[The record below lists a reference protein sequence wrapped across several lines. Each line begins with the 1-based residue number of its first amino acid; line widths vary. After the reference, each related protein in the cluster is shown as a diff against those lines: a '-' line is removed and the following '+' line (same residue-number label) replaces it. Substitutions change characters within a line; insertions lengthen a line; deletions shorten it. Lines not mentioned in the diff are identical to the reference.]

1 MLIDSHAHLDD
12 ERFDPDRENIISS
25 LKENGISLV
34 VNPGSDLSSSI
45 KSVRLSEEY
54 ENIYAAVGVHPHE
67 AKAMS
72 EETIEAL
79 RSLSAREKV
88 VAIGEIGL
96 DYFYDNSPRD
106 IQKKW
111 FLEQIRLA
119 KEADLPIIVH
129 SRDASQDAFDIINQE
144 KDNRLRG
151 VLHCYSGSEEMARE
165 YIKLGF
171 YISFGGP
178 VTFKNSKVS
187 KKVAQDIPLD
197 KMLIETDSPY
207 LTPEP
212 NRGKRNE
219 PSYVK
224 YVARTIAEIRGIS
237 FEELAEK
244 TAENAKNLFK
254 IKE

>member
-1 MLIDSHAHLDD
+1 L
-12 ERFDPDRENIISS
+12 F
-25 LKENGISLV
+25 
-34 VNPGSDLSSSI
+34 
-45 KSVRLSEEY
+45 
-54 ENIYAAVGVHPHE
+54 
-67 AKAMS
+67 
-72 EETIEAL
+72 
-79 RSLSAREKV
+79 
-88 VAIGEIGL
+88 
-96 DYFYDNSPRD
+96 
-106 IQKKW
+106 IQ
-111 FLEQIRLA
+111 
-119 KEADLPIIVH
+119 DT
-129 SRDASQDAFDIINQE
+129 FDIINQE

-219 PSYVK
+219 PMFVK
-224 YVARTIAEIRGIS
+224 YTALEIAKLREITV
-237 FEELAEK
+237 EQLAEA
-244 TAENAKNLFK
+244 TSRNAKALFN
-254 IKE
+254 IE